1 VRRWLERP
9 RHAFALA
16 LAAVALITVGLAIG
30 AALAG
35 GDDDAQ
41 RPADRAASVARTE
54 RIARARDEATLAER
68 DAALRRG
75 ARRERALAAAVTAQ
89 RRRVRALERRV
100 RDLQRPLRR
109 AQRAG

>member
-1 VRRWLERP
+1 VARAP

-16 LAAVALITVGLAIG
+16 LAAVELITVGLAIG

-41 RPADRAASVARTE
+41 RRADRAATVGRTE

-68 DAALRRG
+68 DAALRRRAG
-75 ARRERALAAAVTAQ
+75 RERALAAAVTAQ

-100 RDLQRPLRR
+100 RDLQRRLRR
-109 AQRAG
+109 AQSAG